1 MNIYLFFNGNCRE
14 VFEFYRDIFGG
25 EFATITTFREG
36 PEGMQIAEEEMDD
49 VMHVSLPVG
58 SGHLMGSDMPA
69 AFRPPPVVGDNFAI
83 SIEPSNIEE
92 MEEQFSK
99 LSDGG
104 KVTNPLEKMF
114 WGAYHG
120 SCTDKYGIN
129 WQFNYSLQE

>member
-25 EFATITTFREG
+25 EFATIMTFREG
-36 PEGMQIAEEEMDD
+36 PEGMQIAEEELDGI
-49 VMHVSLPVG
+49 MHVSLPIG
-58 SGHLMGSDMPA
+58 SGHLMGSDVPA
-69 AFRPPPVVGDNFAI
+69 AFRSPTVAGDNFAI
-83 SIEPSNIEE
+83 SIEPSNAEE
-92 MEEQFSK
+92 METQFAK

-104 KVTNPLEKMF
+104 KVTTPLEMMF

-129 WQFNYSLQE
+129 WQFNYSPKG

>member
-14 VFEFYRDIFGG
+14 VFEFYRSVFGG
-25 EFATITTFREG
+25 DFAFVTTFREG
-36 PEGMQIAEEEMDD
+36 PGDMDVAEEDLD
-49 VMHVSLPVG
+49 NVMHISFPLG
-58 SGHLMGSDMPA
+58 SGFLMGSDVPA
-69 AFRPPPVVGDNFAI
+69 SFRPPPTVGDNFSI
-83 SIEPSNIEE
+83 SIEPSSIEE
-92 MEEQFSK
+92 ADEQFAQ

-104 KVTNPLEKMF
+104 NVTMPLEKMF